1 MSDIDTLHIIKQF
14 ITDYTTNAQYNINTS
29 LYKGNLPIGNNT
41 YSIVGVF
48 FENSPHALADSIIE
62 STDTDIVLLLNLQ
75 QKVVLLRKNK
85 TCGIDL
91 GKLAKQLS
99 IGGGKPDVAGCLLND
114 KIINLTKLLQPC

>member
-1 MSDIDTLHIIKQF
+1 MSDTDTLHIIKQF
-14 ITDYTTNAQYNINTS
+14 ITDYTTKARYNINTP

-75 QKVVLLRKNK
+75 QKVVLLRKSK
-85 TCGIDL
+85 TCDIDL

-99 IGGGKPDVAGCLLND
+99 TGGGKPDVAGCLLND

>member
-1 MSDIDTLHIIKQF
+1 MSDRDTLHIIKQF
-14 ITDYTTNAQYNINTS
+14 ITDYNTKLEYNIDTP
-29 LYKGNLPIGNNT
+29 LYKGSLPIGSNT
-41 YSIVGVF
+41 YSVVGVF
-48 FENSPHALADSIIE
+48 FENNPHALADSIIE

-75 QKVVLLRKNK
+75 QEVVLLRKNK

-99 IGGGKPDVAGCLLND
+99 VGGGKPDVAGCLLND